1 MVKMK
6 LCKTCFSSPWPFVL
20 MTVIA
25 AVTGFVTWLTL
36 GLSQP
41 EPALRIA
48 MSAGAFLAVEAT
60 LVHYVISCMRRHC
73 RRHAPRVQRSTQLDI
88 GS

>member
-1 MVKMK
+1 MK
-6 LCKTCFSSPWPFVL
+6 LCKTCFASVWPFVL

-25 AVTGFVTWLTL
+25 GITGFVTWLTL

-41 EPALRIA
+41 EPELRIA
-48 MSAGAFLAVEAT
+48 VTLIVFIAVEAT
-60 LVHYVISCMRRHC
+60 LIHYVVACMRRHC
-73 RRHAPRVQRSTQLDI
+73 RHHAPEIERSHHFSP

>member
-1 MVKMK
+1 MK

-25 AVTGFVTWLTL
+25 SMTGFITWLTL

-41 EPALRIA
+41 DPQLRIA
-48 MSAGAFLAVEAT
+48 VAVIAFVAVEAT
-60 LVHYVISCMRRHC
+60 LVHYVICCMRRHC
-73 RRHAPRVQRSTQLDI
+73 RHHSSPAQQDRHLSQGA
-88 GS
+88 

>member
-1 MVKMK
+1 MK
-6 LCKTCFSSPWPFVL
+6 LCKTCFSSPWPFLL

-25 AVTGFVTWLTL
+25 LIAGFVTWLSV

-41 EPALRIA
+41 QIEVQVGVSVL
-48 MSAGAFLAVEAT
+48 AFLAVEAT

-73 RRHAPRVQRSTQLDI
+73 RHHAPRVQRSTQFDA
-88 GS
+88 SS